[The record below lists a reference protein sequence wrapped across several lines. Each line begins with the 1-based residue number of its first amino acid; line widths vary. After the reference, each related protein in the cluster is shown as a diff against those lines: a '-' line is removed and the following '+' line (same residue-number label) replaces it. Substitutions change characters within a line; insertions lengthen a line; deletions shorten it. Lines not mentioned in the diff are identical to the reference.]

1 MPVVQ
6 HLPAEPLVLDKT
18 RPLSLVV
25 PDDPSPTSR
34 SRFRFSTSRKNT
46 TSTGAITPA
55 AMGSPSPAP
64 SPSVVPPSGAGPS
77 KHGPLHD
84 LKRFINNH
92 IPHSPSHN
100 HFSQSSDHSP
110 NPQATAAD
118 YFEPVVSPKLDA
130 AKPPDGAKQRPSEPK
145 DTLKPDRA
153 DKAHSRD
160 SKLGFMRKDKASG
173 LPAIKQSKDRTPSP
187 VPSRTSEKK
196 HSRSPTA
203 TTHSVDAS
211 SYTPSH
217 ASTSR
222 ANSTAHFSSLQDATH
237 AHLAKKY
244 GKWGRVLGSGA
255 GGTVRLIKGST
266 KSGGTIFAV
275 KQFRPKRAG
284 ESEKEYQ
291 KKVTAEFCVGSTLKH
306 PNIIATVD
314 IVSDHGHYYEVME
327 YAPYDL
333 FSVVMSGKMC
343 RPEIYCVFRQVCE
356 GVQYLHEMGLAHRDL
371 KLDNCVM
378 TTDNVVKLIDFG
390 TATVFHYP
398 GGRVLTAATGIV
410 GSDPYLAPEVLSGE
424 PYDPRKTDVWSVGIM
439 FMCMVLR
446 RFPWTIP
453 NPKTDPSFKAFVAAH
468 PDLSVKPPPRPTR
481 KESKRG
487 VTMPATS
494 VLDPPRSV
502 RQRANSTNS
511 PLLDGSSTRNSSETT
526 SILSY
531 TDRDSGST
539 SITDPPSRITTHSD
553 KDASDEL
560 SPRRLQLQ
568 NAKPVFKSTVTLPVM
583 GLGLLTTES
592 PTEAEMDPSV
602 LTFARPGNSTES
614 LPISPREPY
623 TDLTFPSSPP
633 SDLDELPT
641 PRVGTMPLAVPKSPT
656 RARAATFNAFHTVHV
671 KQTDVVALPAN
682 GAPEPHPHPE
692 PPAES
697 PERNKPAPKKRTRSD
712 SVTTFHGAGAESI
725 FRLLPRETRPALRR
739 MLYLEP
745 SARCTLTDL
754 LKGRGKS
761 SSLLCGCHIH
771 SEDEAGTTVDANGP
785 CADHDCD
792 PEEEDDGDEWLKS
805 IEPCSREGVVPKHMH
820 IKVTVA
826 EKQTKRRFF

>member
-1 MPVVQ
+1 MATVDNPQ
-6 HLPAEPLVLDKT
+6 NNSLRLPIPPRDLQQ
-18 RPLSLVV
+18 
-25 PDDPSPTSR
+25 DPRDQSPTSR
-34 SRFRFSTSRKNT
+34 SRFRFSTSRNPT
-46 TSTGAITPA
+46 VA
-55 AMGSPSPAP
+55 APSPAP
-64 SPSVVPPSGAGPS
+64 MSPAPAPAPAPAPSPAPGAS

-84 LKRFINNH
+84 LKRFLNNH
-92 IPHSPSHN
+92 IPHSPGPAHPS
-100 HFSQSSDHSP
+100 FLSADPSP
-110 NPQATAAD
+110 LPAPSTSPKTT
-118 YFEPVVSPKLDA
+118 YFEPAAA
-130 AKPPDGAKQRPSEPK
+130 AKPNPK
-145 DTLKPDRA
+145 ASKETLDLKVPEASNHKPQHRE
-153 DKAHSRD
+153 
-160 SKLGFMRKDKASG
+160 SKLSFMRKDPKPATPKDGKMS
-173 LPAIKQSKDRTPSP
+173 PAIKQSKDRTPSP
-187 VPSRTSEKK
+187 SASGRP
-196 HSRSPTA
+196 SPTA
-203 TTHSVDAS
+203 TTHSVADSYAS
-211 SYTPSH
+211 SHAPSH
-217 ASTSR
+217 APSRSST
-222 ANSTAHFSSLQDATH
+222 NISSLQDATH

-255 GGTVRLIKGST
+255 GGTVRLIKGSN
-266 KSGGTIFAV
+266 KSGGSIFAV

-327 YAPYDL
+327 YAPFDL

-356 GVQYLHEMGLAHRDL
+356 GVEYLHEMGLAHRDL

-398 GGRVLTAATGIV
+398 GRNLTPATGIV

-453 NPKTDPSFKAFVAAH
+453 NPKTDPSFKAFVNAH
-468 PDLSVKPPPRPTR
+468 PDLSLKPPPRKPR
-481 KESKRG
+481 RG
-487 VTMPATS
+487 ATMPMS
-494 VLDPPRSV
+494 LDPPPPGRP
-502 RQRANSTNS
+502 RASSTGS
-511 PLLDGSSTRNSSETT
+511 PRADPSTSSTRNSSETT
-526 SILSY
+526 SILSL

-539 SITDPPSRITTHSD
+539 SITDPPSRITTHSTHSD
-553 KDASDEL
+553 KSTHDPLS

-568 NAKPVFKSTVTLPVM
+568 NAKPVFKSTATLPLM
-583 GLGLLTTES
+583 LTTDS

-602 LTFARPGNSTES
+602 LTFARPSDSVES
-614 LPISPREPY
+614 LPLSPREPY
-623 TDLTFPSSPP
+623 TDLTFPSSP
-633 SDLDELPT
+633 SDDLPT
-641 PRVGTMPLAVPKSPT
+641 PRVGTIPLSPPISP
-656 RARAATFNAFHTVHV
+656 RARAATFNVFHTI
-671 KQTDVVALPAN
+671 LPAPVLATEAAAAAASASSSSTPDLDATPTI
-682 GAPEPHPHPE
+682 APPPE
-692 PPAES
+692 
-697 PERNKPAPKKRTRSD
+697 KPAPKKRQRTD
-712 SVTTFHGAGAESI
+712 SVTTFHGGGAESI

-739 MLYLEP
+739 MLFVEP
-745 SARCTLTDL
+745 SGRCTLTDL

-761 SSLLCGCHIH
+761 SNLLCGCHVH
-771 SEDEAGTTVDANGP
+771 GGTDDGAPGGP

-805 IEPCSREGVVPKHMH
+805 IEPCSREGVVPKHVH

-826 EKQTKRRFF
+826 EKQGKRRFF

>member
-1 MPVVQ
+1 MPIVQ
-6 HLPAEPLVLDKT
+6 HLKVDPLALDKS
-18 RPLSLVV
+18 SLVP

-34 SRFRFSTSRKNT
+34 SRFRFSTSRKN
-46 TSTGAITPA
+46 SVGATAAVAAMPPSPVPAPLPVPPA
-55 AMGSPSPAP
+55 A
-64 SPSVVPPSGAGPS
+64 AGPS
-77 KHGPLHD
+77 KHGPIHD
-84 LKRFINNH
+84 LKRFLNNH
-92 IPHSPSHN
+92 IPHSPSHH
-100 HFSQSSDHSP
+100 HFASSSEHSP
-110 NPQATAAD
+110 NPNAPAVD
-118 YFEPVVSPKLDA
+118 YFHPPASPKPDPDSP
-130 AKPPDGAKQRPSEPK
+130 KP
-145 DTLKPDRA
+145 RA
-153 DKAHSRD
+153 SDKAPFRE
-160 SKLGFMRKDKASG
+160 SKLSFMRKDKAHGS
-173 LPAIKQSKDRTPSP
+173 PAIKPSKDRTPSP
-187 VPSRTSEKK
+187 VSSHTSEKPS
-196 HSRSPTA
+196 SRSPTA
-203 TTHSVDAS
+203 TTHSVES
-211 SYTPSH
+211 SHTPSH
-217 ASTSR
+217 ASTSAR
-222 ANSTAHFSSLQDATH
+222 SHPVAHFASLQDATH

-275 KQFRPKRAG
+275 KQFRPKRTG

-356 GVQYLHEMGLAHRDL
+356 GVEYLHEMGLAHRDL

-398 GGRVLTAATGIV
+398 GRALTPATGIV

-453 NPKTDPSFKAFVAAH
+453 NPKVDPSFKAFVAAH
-468 PDLSVKPPPRPTR
+468 PDLSVKPVPRVR
-481 KESKRG
+481 KIEPKRG
-487 VTMPATS
+487 LTMPTTS
-494 VLDPPRSV
+494 VRDPPRTV
-502 RQRANSTNS
+502 RERANSTNS
-511 PLLDGSSTRNSSETT
+511 PHLDPPSTRNSSETT

-539 SITDPPSRITTHSD
+539 SITDPPSRMTTHSD
-553 KDASDEL
+553 KSATALDEL

-568 NAKPVFKSTVTLPVM
+568 NAQPVFKSTVTLPVM
-583 GLGLLTTES
+583 GLLTTES
-592 PTEAEMDPSV
+592 PTKVEMDPSV

-614 LPISPREPY
+614 LPLSPREPY
-623 TDLTFPSSPP
+623 TDLTFPSSN
-633 SDLDELPT
+633 DLDELPT
-641 PRVGTMPLAVPKSPT
+641 PRVRTMPLAVPVSPT

-671 KQTDVVALPAN
+671 KPAEVALSAPAS
-682 GAPEPHPHPE
+682 HPE
-692 PPAES
+692 PPVET
-697 PERNKPAPKKRTRSD
+697 PEKSSKPAPKKRTRSD
-712 SVTTFHGAGAESI
+712 SVTTFHGGGAESI

-771 SEDEAGTTVDANGP
+771 ADGTTGVDSPEGEP

-826 EKQTKRRFF
+826 EKQGKRRFF